1 MHPAYSVIVFTTASG
16 MGYGLL
22 ALLGLVGAAH
32 GPASTLAFGATCL
45 ALAFALIATGLMA
58 STAHLGHPERAW
70 RALSQWRSSWLSRE
84 GVAAIVTFA
93 PALAFG
99 WAWLTPQADP
109 NLIRVLGL
117 ITLGCCAVTVTFTG
131 MIYQSLQ
138 TIRQWHHPLVT
149 PIYLAFSLST
159 GSALLM
165 AIAQGFGRGQ
175 VVQSTVTAASLVLV
189 LALKLMWWRAIDR
202 DPGRFTMGDATGL
215 KELGAVR
222 QWEVPHT
229 AENFVMNE
237 MGYRIARKHVQKLRR
252 LVMAGLALAL
262 ALSLVTLARIPA
274 LAIPA
279 AVLAAFAAY
288 AAALLERWLFFAE
301 ARHVVNLY
309 YGAAR
314 A

>member
-22 ALLGLVGAAH
+22 ALLGLVGAVH
-32 GPASTLAFGATCL
+32 GPASTFAFGVTCL
-45 ALAFALIATGLMA
+45 AFAFALIGAGLMA

-109 NLIRVLGL
+109 HLIRALGL
-117 ITLGCCAVTVTFTG
+117 VTLCCCAVTVGFTG
-131 MIYQSLQ
+131 MIYQSLR

-149 PIYLAFSLST
+149 PVYLAFALAT
-159 GSALLM
+159 GSTLLM

-175 VVQSTVTAASLVLV
+175 VVQSTITAGTLVLV
-189 LALKLMWWRAIDR
+189 LVLKILWWRAIDR

-215 KELGAVR
+215 KKLGEVR

-237 MGYRIARKHVQKLRR
+237 MGYRIARKHATKLRR
-252 LVMAGLALAL
+252 LVVAGLALAL
-262 ALSLVTLARIPA
+262 ALSLVTFAPVPA

-279 AVLAAFAAY
+279 AILAAFVAY
-288 AAALLERWLFFAE
+288 AAAFLERWLLFAE

-309 YGAAR
+309 YGTAR